1 MRARS
6 FKNDFQTFKED
17 TTYTITRKRLY
28 NYYIKN
34 GKDTGE
40 LYPKSF
46 PQKLRF
52 EFGNNK
58 IISTHKTANGTTFR
72 YIYEGDFQYS
82 EDLALRKLTFKEGY
96 KVFHN
101 PRKQEEY
108 GWRTK
113 LSKSISDSPKSLIE
127 FEKLTNKLFDKAKIS
142 DEYDIYNGKYE
153 NIKGNGNQDITEGK
167 HAKYFKNGWHEI
179 AFDEDLITGNN
190 KPSKINSGTQ
200 SPKEYAIKSAK
211 KYNKKSLIK
220 IDDFNTKTDLIKIDT
235 ASFGID
241 DIINPATAAQG
252 KGRKEINKLAKTTH
266 DFLYDQKKGGI
277 YFNENGS
284 YNGFGD
290 GGMIAIIKEAP
301 NLTAKNVEFI

>member
-6 FKNDFQTFKED
+6 FKNDFQTFRED
-17 TTYTITRKRLY
+17 TTYTITRGRLY

-34 GKDTGE
+34 GEDPWE

-58 IISTHKTANGTTFR
+58 IISIHKTANGTIFR
-72 YIYEGDFQYS
+72 YIYEGDFHYS
-82 EDLALRKLTFKEGY
+82 EDLALKKLTLKEGY

-113 LSKSISDSPKSLIE
+113 SSKSISDNPKSLIE

-142 DEYDIYNGKYE
+142 DEYDIYKGKYT

-167 HAKYFKNGWHEI
+167 YADYFKNGWHKI

-190 KPSKINSGTQ
+190 KPSKITSGTQ
-200 SPKEYAIKSAK
+200 SPKEYTIISAQNYSK
-211 KYNKKSLIK
+211 KILIK
-220 IDDFNTKTDLIKIDT
+220 VDDFNTTTDLIKIDT

-241 DIINPATAAQG
+241 DIVNPATAAQG
-252 KGRKEINKLAKTTH
+252 KGEKQINKLAKTSY
-266 DFLYDQKKGGI
+266 DFLYDQKR
-277 YFNENGS
+277 E
-284 YNGFGD
+284 
-290 GGMIAIIKEAP
+290 
-301 NLTAKNVEFI
+301 EFISTKIVQTMVLGLAAWLHSLKELQI